1 MSFKRNTFLGLG
13 LPGRSC
19 IIGVSFRDDYAV
31 SSVLVRG
38 RDVYFARLAIPSRAR
53 LMALGC
59 THSALFQRKRRSLRL
74 GNSTVAA
81 ITRPP
86 PTLRPAVDRPRR
98 KTFKDCKSRCGAETW
113 ICIRNMAE
121 RRLLWV
127 AGEPP
132 QYTALV
138 DCRRRCEVRE
148 AGGREPWTPD

>member
-1 MSFKRNTFLGLG
+1 MSFKRNTFLGGLG

-86 PTLRPAVDRPRR
+86 PTLRPAVDRPRPPEN
-98 KTFKDCKSRCGAETW
+98 FQ
-113 ICIRNMAE
+113 
-121 RRLLWV
+121 RLQKAV
-127 AGEPP
+127 
-132 QYTALV
+132 
-138 DCRRRCEVRE
+138 RRRNLDLH
-148 AGGREPWTPD
+148 P